1 MKKRLFVV
9 LIVGTL
15 INEAKAQI
23 SSYDSWSRLP
33 TMDLYDTGTMNAYA
47 RAVAETAARRK
58 RLFEYYSDLAVEAYN
73 EEQWSY
79 AIDCVN
85 NALNTQYYSG
95 LVFYIRGYALEQL
108 GDEKAAMKDYKKG
121 KKYGSEAAASA
132 LESLKDRRK
141 RK

>member
-1 MKKRLFVV
+1 MKKELVA
-9 LIVGTL
+9 LTL
-15 INEAKAQI
+15 AWSVTMNGNAQV
-23 SSYDSWSRLP
+23 YPGDSWARLP

-79 AIDCVN
+79 AIECVN

>member
-23 SSYDSWSRLP
+23 SSYDSWARLP

>member
-79 AIDCVN
+79 AIECVN